1 MMKVRQIC
9 VRDEQSGH
17 QNCIFFLF
25 TEFLFLSFYFTVV
38 LSLNFTIRYFHY
50 TFGYFCSNFNITKQ
64 TYSKF
69 LGEPAYYEACG
80 GGGGGDLGG
89 GGCHSFSFCAIC
101 LYQP

>member
-9 VRDEQSGH
+9 VRDERSRH

-69 LGEPAYYEACG
+69 LAKQGSLHTMKLMVVVEVGLG
-80 GGGGGDLGG
+80 GGGGRGAT
-89 GGCHSFSFCAIC
+89 FF
-101 LYQP
+101 